1 MDDGKL
7 QLETGSRH
15 AVPPHCG
22 QSDIA
27 AQMDVHR
34 MLAYAAGKRAITL
47 DETIAREA
55 VAVTGLPVATM
66 TPEERL
72 TLYRVHD
79 TLAAAIAPAT
89 PDGVRTLD
97 AYQHLAVRDRRS
109 RAVMGGS
116 LWALAGLALAMSVH
130 AYVATG
136 SLIVQTIET
145 TRKDVAQVQAQIR
158 DFDAAHP
165 RSTVLGKDP
174 LADNPGRENERQRL
188 KGAAKSLERRFDT
201 AHDRLTSWLYIPLG
215 TLGVASLACADD
227 RVALQEWALRP
238 ASLSPA
244 GGDGATKRQ
253 ALASQ
258 CGERA
263 RELMGYDEDALSEAY
278 YKARQAHEQ
287 NARAAM
293 EMVSVV
299 VLPLVFGLLGAS
311 VAVLREINRRL
322 HEGSL
327 DLTTLRCAAMR
338 RLLGAAV
345 GGISGIFFTPTHV
358 LENWGL
364 SLVALA
370 FLLGFSVDIA
380 FRVFQRLT
388 DRVAE
393 AVGGGEAPGAETAR
407 RL

>member
-7 QLETGSRH
+7 QMESGSRH
-15 AVPPHCG
+15 FVPAHCG
-22 QSDIA
+22 QADA
-27 AQMDVHR
+27 EAQMDVHR
-34 MLAYAAGKRAITL
+34 MLAYAAGRRAVPL
-47 DETIAREA
+47 EESLARDA
-55 VAVTGLPVATM
+55 VAVTGAPVAAM
-66 TPEERL
+66 TAEERL
-72 TLYRVHD
+72 ALYRVHD

-97 AYQHLAVRDRRS
+97 AYRHLDMRDRRS

-116 LWALAGLALAMSVH
+116 MWALAGLALAMTVH

-145 TRKDVAQVQAQIR
+145 TRKEVTQAQAQIR

-165 RSTVLGKDP
+165 RNTVLAGP
-174 LADNPGRENERQRL
+174 ELTENPGRENERQRL
-188 KGAAKSLERRFDT
+188 KATATSLDRRFDT
-201 AHDRLTSWLYIPLG
+201 AHDRLTGWLYLPM
-215 TLGVASLACADD
+215 GVVGMADLSCADD
-227 RVALQEWALRP
+227 RIALMKWALP
-238 ASLSPA
+238 PK
-244 GGDGATKRQ
+244 DGVDAAQKLDATTAR
-253 ALASQ
+253 
-258 CGERA
+258 CGARA
-263 RELMGYDEDALSEAY
+263 RELLGYDENGLSEAY

-311 VAVLREINRRL
+311 IAVLREINQRL

-388 DRVAE
+388 DRIAD
-393 AVGGGEAPGAETAR
+393 AVGGSDTPKAEAAR
-407 RL
+407 R

>member
-15 AVPPHCG
+15 AVPAHCG
-22 QSDIA
+22 QSDAA
-27 AQMDVHR
+27 AQLDVHR
-34 MLAYAAGKRAITL
+34 MLAYAAGKRAIVL
-47 DETIAREA
+47 DESVAREA
-55 VAVTGLPVATM
+55 VLVTGLPIATM
-66 TPEERL
+66 SPDERL

-79 TLAAAIAPAT
+79 TLAAAIEPAT
-89 PDGVRTLD
+89 PDGVRTLE
-97 AYQHLAVRDRRS
+97 AYQHFDIRDRRS

-116 LWALAGLALAMSVH
+116 VWALAGLALAMSVH

-136 SLIVQTIET
+136 SLITQTVET

-165 RSTVLGKDP
+165 RNTVLGKEP
-174 LADNPGRENERQRL
+174 LLDNPGRENERQRL
-188 KGAAKSLERRFDT
+188 RGAAKSLERRFDT
-201 AHDRLTSWLYIPLG
+201 AHDRLTSWFYLPMGAIG
-215 TLGVASLACADD
+215 LANLSCADD
-227 RVALQEWALRP
+227 RVALKEWAVRP
-238 ASLSPA
+238 AAGSPA
-244 GGDGATKRQ
+244 GVDAEGARQ
-253 ALASQ
+253 KVASQ

-263 RELMGYDEDALSEAY
+263 RELMGYDEELLSDAY

-287 NARAAM
+287 NARSAM
-293 EMVSVV
+293 ELFSVV

-327 DLTTLRCAAMR
+327 DLTTLRCASMR
-338 RLLGAAV
+338 RLLGASV

-388 DRVAE
+388 DRVAD
-393 AVGGGEAPGAETAR
+393 AVGGSETPKAEPAR
-407 RL
+407 R

>member
-7 QLETGSRH
+7 HQQTGSRN
-15 AVPPHCG
+15 AVPEHCVH
-22 QSDIA
+22 SDAA

-47 DETIAREA
+47 DESIARAA
-55 VAVTGLPVATM
+55 VAVTGMPVAAM
-66 TPEERL
+66 TPDERL
-72 TLYRVHD
+72 DLYRVHD
-79 TLAAAIAPAT
+79 TLAATIAPAT

-97 AYQHLAVRDRRS
+97 AYQQFSMRDRRS
-109 RAVMGGS
+109 RAVLGVS
-116 LWALAGLALAMSVH
+116 LWALGGLTLAISVH

-165 RSTVLGKDP
+165 RNTVLGKDA
-174 LADNPGRENERQRL
+174 LVDNAGRENERQRL
-188 KGAAKSLERRFDT
+188 RGAAKSLDRRFDT
-201 AHDRLTSWLYIPLG
+201 AHDRLTSWFYLPLG
-215 TLGVASLACADD
+215 TLGLASLTCADD
-227 RVALQEWALRP
+227 RIALQEWSLRS
-238 ASLSPA
+238 ATGSPA
-244 GGDGATKRQ
+244 GGDVATKRQ
-253 ALASQ
+253 AIAAH
-258 CGERA
+258 CGDRA
-263 RELMGYDEDALSEAY
+263 RELITYDEDTLSDAY

-293 EMVSVV
+293 EMFSVV

-311 VAVLREINRRL
+311 VAVLRDVNRRL

-338 RLLGAAV
+338 RVLGSAV
-345 GGISGIFFTPTHV
+345 GGIVGIFFTPTHV

-380 FRVFQRLT
+380 FRVFQRLS
-388 DRVAE
+388 DRVAD
-393 AVGGGEAPGAETAR
+393 AVGGGEDAPKAEPSR
-407 RL
+407 R